1 MSWQETED
9 WHTAGEPFRV
19 VSKLPPNCLEPN
31 VSVAEQRRCIIV
43 DPDHPLDK
51 LRQSLCHE
59 PRGHADMYGGFL
71 VPPND
76 AGAHLG
82 VLFWHKDGFS
92 TTCGHGTIALA
103 YYALYNGVVKLP
115 DSGVVDVIIDV
126 PSGRVV
132 GHATCQTGRVL
143 HVDFVNVE
151 SYQVK
156 ANLPLTIA
164 MSQHTHDIKV
174 DLAFSGAIHA
184 YVDAAQLDLSI
195 EPRNAQRFIDLQRAI
210 KAQLK
215 DFRHQDEY
223 DVYGVCFY
231 QVIDDGETE
240 YVQKNVM
247 VFADGQIDRSP
258 CGSGTTARMAIL
270 HAQGKLTASKKLIN
284 HSIIDTVF
292 EGQIEKAVSGSRE
305 FPVCVPRVR
314 GTASLVGRMK
324 FFIDPDDQPYPG
336 FLLR

>member
-31 VSVAEQRRCIIV
+31 VSVAEQRRRIIA

-103 YYALYNGVVKLP
+103 YYALCNGVVKLP

-164 MSQHTHDIKV
+164 MSQHTQQIPALRPRRYKSKPASVLEEDECVVLQVLFDVHRHSDFEFKGRTCEKTV
-174 DLAFSGAIHA
+174 VRVGSVAF
-184 YVDAAQLDLSI
+184 L
-195 EPRNAQRFIDLQRAI
+195 
-210 KAQLK
+210 
-215 DFRHQDEY
+215 
-223 DVYGVCFY
+223 
-231 QVIDDGETE
+231 
-240 YVQKNVM
+240 
-247 VFADGQIDRSP
+247 P
-258 CGSGTTARMAIL
+258 C
-270 HAQGKLTASKKLIN
+270 
-284 HSIIDTVF
+284 
-292 EGQIEKAVSGSRE
+292 
-305 FPVCVPRVR
+305 C
-314 GTASLVGRMK
+314 
-324 FFIDPDDQPYPG
+324 
-336 FLLR
+336 